1 MSVHGGPVIL
11 VDDGPKRT
19 VRVQLAQQG
28 QLVVQSRGCA
38 MRTWPVSRRPRE
50 VTATKLDE
58 TDTFSG
64 RMPPNP
70 GELQWHIFKIETT
83 WPRVS
88 IRAATHVEPP
98 TRSAMNPWCR
108 V

>member
-1 MSVHGGPVIL
+1 MGGFVA
-11 VDDGPKRT
+11 D
-19 VRVQLAQQG
+19 
-28 QLVVQSRGCA
+28 
-38 MRTWPVSRRPRE
+38 PRE
-50 VTATKLDE
+50 VTATKVDE
-58 TDTFSG
+58 TYTFSG

-70 GELQWHIFKIETT
+70 GETRWHIFKIETT

-88 IRAATHVEPP
+88 RRAASHVEPT